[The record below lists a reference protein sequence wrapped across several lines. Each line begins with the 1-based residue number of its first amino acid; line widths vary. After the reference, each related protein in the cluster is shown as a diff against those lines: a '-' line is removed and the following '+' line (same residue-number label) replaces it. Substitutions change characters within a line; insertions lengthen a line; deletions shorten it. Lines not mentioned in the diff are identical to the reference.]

1 MALLFHEQSQ
11 FMVQHNVHMEMC
23 TLTNYKGLK
32 TIMCNRKS
40 MVSTDSIV
48 FGHQMN
54 CIKGSVVSAKITV
67 LYMSFTYT
75 IFNSMYTEV
84 QGAILPPTY

>member
-1 MALLFHEQSQ
+1 M
-11 FMVQHNVHMEMC
+11 
-23 TLTNYKGLK
+23 KDWK

-54 CIKGSVVSAKITV
+54 RIKGSVVSAEIIV
-67 LYMSFTYT
+67 LYMSFTY
-75 IFNSMYTEV
+75 IILNSMYAEV
-84 QGAILPPTY
+84 QGAVLPPTY